1 MLLKELEILD
11 EDEGE
16 LSGDLEGGIRT
27 ATADRPTAASPPD
40 RPAFK
45 TKKVT
50 NWMSDDETEAAAIGG
65 GLPVPNADRGRQV
78 HEKQVRHA
86 EGGES
91 QSGDMDSLL
100 DNINEPAFNSTKTPK
115 TRNASGRLNK
125 ADP

>member
-65 GLPVPNADRGRQV
+65 GLPVPNADRGR
-78 HEKQVRHA
+78 
-86 EGGES
+86 
-91 QSGDMDSLL
+91 
-100 DNINEPAFNSTKTPK
+100 
-115 TRNASGRLNK
+115 
-125 ADP
+125 